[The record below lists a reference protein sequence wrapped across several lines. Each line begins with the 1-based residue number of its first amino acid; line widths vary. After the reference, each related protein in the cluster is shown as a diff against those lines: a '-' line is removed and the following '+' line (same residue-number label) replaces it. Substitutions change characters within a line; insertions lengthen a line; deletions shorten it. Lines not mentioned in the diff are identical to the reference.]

1 MMAGQIRK
9 GMYMVIKGRPCEVTD
24 ISTSKMGKHGH
35 AKCLIKAT
43 DIFTG
48 KQLEDMVPA
57 SHNAEVPFVERR
69 EYQVLGID
77 EDEREVHGLTDVGGT
92 TTIKVLDGPLTVDDA
107 TLPSWEIWVRRLRPR
122 PPSES
127 PPTFTHTHASR
138 PPCEQEKIKSL
149 DKDGADFTVMVTS
162 AMGETYVMVRLSRRV
177 TTRPPPR
184 SLSPTPSAPFPLQ
197 AAMVE
202 GVLAELP

>member
-1 MMAGQIRK
+1 MMR
-9 GMYMVIKGRPCEVTD
+9 RFRR
-24 ISTSKMGKHGH
+24 GKFGF
-35 AKCLIKAT
+35 A
-43 DIFTG
+43 
-48 KQLEDMVPA
+48 A
-57 SHNAEVPFVERR
+57 SA
-69 EYQVLGID
+69 
-77 EDEREVHGLTDVGGT
+77 
-92 TTIKVLDGPLTVDDA
+92 LDP
-107 TLPSWEIWVRRLRPR
+107 
-122 PPSES
+122 PPSLPPPS
-127 PPTFTHTHASR
+127 PTPTRHALLG
-138 PPCEQEKIKSL
+138 CEQEKIKSL

>member
-24 ISTSKMGKHGH
+24 ISTSKTGKHGH

-48 KQLEDMVPA
+48 KQLEVMVPA

-92 TTIKVLDGPLTVDDA
+92 TTIKVRCAFPTHEHC
-107 TLPSWEIWVRRLRPR
+107 SYI
-122 PPSES
+122 
-127 PPTFTHTHASR
+127 TFTPVRASR
-138 PPCEQEKIKSL
+138 SCHPFRWSAR
-149 DKDGADFTVMVTS
+149 GA
-162 AMGETYVMVRLSRRV
+162 VR
-177 TTRPPPR
+177 
-184 SLSPTPSAPFPLQ
+184 
-197 AAMVE
+197 
-202 GVLAELP
+202 